1 MDWKSNLQK
10 SVIWGIFFSAA
21 VQVLA
26 YRGHVDIVKFI
37 AFVVVFA
44 VLYFLWLTL
53 AGNRKS

>member
-21 VQVLA
+21 TQIFA
-26 YRGHVDIVKFI
+26 YRGNVSIWKFI
-37 AFVVVFA
+37 AFAALFA

-53 AGNRKS
+53 TGNHKS